1 MRKYTGSVDRFFLF
15 CNVQQVNA
23 GNALASAWDFDT
35 GGGETFGRVMLSVN
49 GQIPA
54 THYGAN
60 TAVDET
66 MKHGITN
73 AITQGTPWLT
83 GYKESEGWSWDTALQ
98 DMSLKLI
105 EDKT

>member
-15 CNVQQVNA
+15 CKVQQSSA

-35 GGGETFGRVMLSVN
+35 GGGKTFETVILSGN
-49 GQIPA
+49 GQLPA

-60 TAVDET
+60 TVVDSA
-66 MKHGITN
+66 MKNGISN

-83 GYKESEGWSWDTALQ
+83 GYKESDGYTFKTACE
-98 DMSLKLI
+98 DINLKGI
-105 EDKT
+105 EELT